1 MQASLPNGLR
11 IFAVERTIAG
21 ENRVLNIAARN
32 AREAAAT
39 ADSIAADLRRAS

>member
-1 MQASLPNGLR
+1 MPALPNGLR

-21 ENRVLNIAARN
+21 ESRVLNIAARN
-32 AREAAAT
+32 PREAGMT